1 MKVGAKQKS
10 HFFGARV
17 LMSNKSE
24 NLRYLRARYKFRL
37 VRVEKE
43 VIEIKQ
49 IKFAGSISIN
59 ISLMHNIR
67 IFKWKLP

>member
-1 MKVGAKQKS
+1 
-10 HFFGARV
+10 
-17 LMSNKSE
+17 MSNKSE

>member
-1 MKVGAKQKS
+1 
-10 HFFGARV
+10 
-17 LMSNKSE
+17 MSNKSE

-37 VRVEKE
+37 VRVVKE

-59 ISLMHNIR
+59 IRKSLH
-67 IFKWKLP
+67 KSSTALTQAL